1 MPTIAE
7 YKQQIALKK
16 ALKNNGFSALQSFL
30 QPKEAKD
37 VIEKAIAELLPSI
50 LKETVSRLVDDEV
63 FLQYNRLCLAKH
75 RMDRKCHISYERVEQ
90 NLLNNIKELELKIRI
105 KKINKIKKNIK

>member
-1 MPTIAE
+1 MVKKSKIKTIKKMINTGTTDNVPT
-7 YKQQIALKK
+7 
-16 ALKNNGFSALQSFL
+16 
-30 QPKEAKD
+30 
-37 VIEKAIAELLPSI
+37 
-50 LKETVSRLVDDEV
+50 DDEV